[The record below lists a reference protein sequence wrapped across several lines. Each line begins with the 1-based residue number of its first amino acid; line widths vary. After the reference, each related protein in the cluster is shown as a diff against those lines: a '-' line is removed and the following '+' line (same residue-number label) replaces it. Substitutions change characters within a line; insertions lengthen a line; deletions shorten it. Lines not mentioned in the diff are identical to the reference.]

1 MIEAL
6 LFEEEST
13 TLDFK
18 QEQYPFI
25 NANDHQKSELLKD
38 ILAFANA
45 WRRTDAYIL
54 IGVEE
59 VKGGRSKVL
68 GIDDELDDAS
78 LQEFVNSKTQRP
90 LTFEYK
96 NAQIEGKKI
105 GLITIPINERPIYL
119 KQDYAKLRR
128 NIVYIRRGSSTG
140 EATPD
145 EIVKMGIANQSEQNI
160 PILKFSFANLD
171 EKLCLGQNISV
182 ISKILE
188 LPKNSEILNY
198 TESKS
203 HSQFDL
209 IESRRIINENYYR
222 ELIDFYYWKTISEP
236 IAFCVSNS
244 SSTVAM
250 DIQIQISLDSSEG
263 DIKLLLKDELPEKP
277 RKSENYFDS
286 LVNIKPFSDQL
297 AEIHNKPD
305 ITINLIGNTWHIDVL
320 FQKVKA
326 GQTVF
331 TKDTIYFSSKKE
343 GKIEL
348 KCKIFADNLP
358 SLVEENLSID
368 VIVNK
373 WESNL
378 QELQA
383 LAQQEFLENYQT

>member
-25 NANDHQKSELLKD
+25 NANDHQKCELLKD

-105 GLITIPINERPIYL
+105 GLITIPVNERPIYL

-128 NIVYIRRGSSTG
+128 NTVYIRRGSSTG

-145 EIVKMGIANQSEQNI
+145 EIAKMGIANQSEQNI
-160 PILKFSFANLD
+160 PVLKFSFANLD
-171 EKLCLGQNISV
+171 EKLCLGQNIQ
-182 ISKILE
+182 ICSKILE
-188 LPKNSEILNY
+188 LPQGAVIPDYKEN
-198 TESKS
+198 KS
-203 HSQFDL
+203 FNQF
-209 IESRRIINENYYR
+209 EAVVSYNRVNKNYYR
-222 ELIDFYYWKTISEP
+222 ELIDFYYWTLILQP
-236 IAFCVSNS
+236 IAFCISNS
-244 SSTVAM
+244 SSIVA
-250 DIQIQISLDSSEG
+250 I
-263 DIKLLLKDELPEKP
+263 DIKVEILLDADDIYLRLKDELPTRP
-277 RKSENYFDS
+277 HIRDDYLLDNMKSLPEH
-286 LVNIKPFSDQL
+286 L
-297 AEIHNKPD
+297 AAMQNKPD
-305 ITINLIGNTWHIDVL
+305 ITIKLIGNKWHINVL
-320 FQKVKA
+320 FQKVQA

-343 GKIEL
+343 GKMEL

-358 SLVEENLSID
+358 ASVEENLSID
-368 VIVNK
+368 VTVKK
-373 WESNL
+373 WESSL
-378 QELQA
+378 PEIEELQR
-383 LAQQEFLENYQT
+383 QEFLKSYQT